1 MRNAA
6 FRVVDYS
13 GEHRGDT
20 RLAGD
25 AIAMAV
31 AIGGAHV
38 VSVETACVVWSGD
51 RDDGSGVTAAHEA
64 LERARSRGRT
74 GPTARDLRVLAAH
87 ALDTEGSVDGAAREL
102 RRAWPAISTARIE
115 AAVRSA
121 LVARA

>member
-1 MRNAA
+1 MRSA

-20 RLAGD
+20 ARVGD

-51 RDDGSGVTAAHEA
+51 RDDGSGVTAAYAA